1 MTVETLMAALMLYLQ
16 IPGAA
21 PELEVISDARMVE
34 VGQGTCR
41 EKVPCLGLFH
51 YADGKI
57 YVSEKLDIYSDF
69 GKSVMVHEL
78 RHYQQTLTCGAL
90 EKAPG
95 WQDKFWARELDAY
108 CMQHRY
114 LRSLNS
120 ATTILAPGM
129 THPHQMENACLH
141 LWPGGIQC

>member
-1 MTVETLMAALMLYLQ
+1 MTVKTLMLTLMLYLQ
-16 IPGAA
+16 MPDAA

-34 VGQGTCR
+34 LGQGTCR
-41 EKVPCLGLFH
+41 KKVPCWGLFH

-69 GKSVMVHEL
+69 GKSVIVHEL
-78 RHYQQTLTCGAL
+78 RHHQQTLACGPLDRGPA
-90 EKAPG
+90 

-108 CMQHRY
+108 CTQHRY
-114 LRSLNS
+114 LKSLNS
-120 ATTILAPGM
+120 TAIILAPGM

-141 LWPGGIQC
+141 LWPGRIQC